1 VGSLYFPEDPAREID
16 MGELTLVIGNKNY
29 SSWSL
34 RPWIAMKA
42 LGIPFREELI
52 PFDFEAGNPA
62 IKDVSLSGK
71 VPLLIDGDLK
81 VWETLAILEYLA
93 ERFPGKHVWP
103 EGVSARSLARSMSA
117 EMATSFF
124 ALRGQCPFNLH
135 RKPAAIAVDAPLAA
149 DIGRIDSLWRDCLD
163 KSGGP
168 FLFGVFSA
176 ADAMYAPVVGRFH
189 NYALAP
195 SAEAQAYMDAV
206 RQLPAFVAWET
217 DALQER
223 WIVRQSEV

>member
-1 VGSLYFPEDPAREID
+1 LLKHPAKEMD
-16 MGELTLVIGNKNY
+16 MGELILVIGNKNY

-52 PFDFEAGNPA
+52 PFDFEAGNPD
-62 IKDVSLSGK
+62 IKKVSSSGK
-71 VPLLIDGDLK
+71 VPLLVDGDLK

-93 ERFPGKHVWP
+93 ERFPDKKVWP
-103 EGVSARSLARSMSA
+103 EEVSARAVARSISA
-117 EMATSFF
+117 EMATGFF

-135 RKPAAIAVDAPLAA
+135 RKPDAIAVDAPLAS
-149 DIGRIDSLWRDCLD
+149 DIARIDALWRDCLD

-189 NYALAP
+189 NYGLTP
-195 SAEAQAYMDAV
+195 SSEAQVYMETV
-206 RQLPAFVAWET
+206 RQHPSWVEWET
-217 DALQER
+217 EAFQER
-223 WIVRQSEV
+223 WIVAQSEV